1 MFVLK
6 SDISIGPYSR
16 AKVHEVRITKSV
28 HDFVDKA
35 IIKLPTSARIKIDG
49 NLLESTTSVANSFSE
64 GSPVKIDLGYNDTL
78 TNEFIGFISRVNFKS
93 PLEVECEGY
102 SYQLRKR
109 TYKQSFKNVKL
120 LDILKFISTGTNIV
134 IDAKN
139 IEDVE
144 VTKLLLQD
152 HSGTE
157 ALNLLKKMFDN
168 LLLFWF
174 DGKVLYAG
182 LFPAK
187 PIGKIVKYRIGWNVI
202 NADQLK
208 KRESKN
214 TDVEIIYQ
222 ARERSGNVVTATGGK
237 LKAYKTVAAVSS
249 KTEGERKRI
258 NTSVSNLP
266 TLKKMANSQHY
277 KTTYDGYDGKITAFL
292 VPYCKPAWSIDL
304 LDVKF
309 KEREGKYIVN
319 AVELTF
325 GMSGARRILE
335 IGNKL

>member
-1 MFVLK
+1 MFVLT
-6 SDISIGPYSR
+6 SDISIGPYKR
-16 AKVHEVRITKSV
+16 AKVHEVRINKSV
-28 HDFVDKA
+28 HDFVNKA
-35 IIKLPTSARIKIDG
+35 VIKLPTSARIVLDG
-49 NLLESTTSVANSFSE
+49 NLLESSTNIANSFSE
-64 GSPVKIDLGYNDTL
+64 GALVKIDLGYNNVL
-78 TNEFIGFISRVNFKS
+78 KNEFVGFVSRVNFKS

-109 TYKQSFKNVKL
+109 TYKKVFKNAKL
-120 LDILKFISTGTNIV
+120 LEILKFLASGTDIV
-134 IDAKN
+134 IDSKN
-139 IEDVE
+139 IEDVV

-157 ALNLLKKMFDN
+157 ALTLLKKMFDN
-168 LLLFWF
+168 IILFWF
-174 DGKVLYAG
+174 EGKVINAS

-187 PIGKIVKYRIGWNVI
+187 PIGETVPYRIGWNVI

-222 ARERSGNVVTATGGK
+222 AREASGNVVTATGGR
-237 LKAYKTVAAVSS
+237 LKAFKTVAAVSS

-258 NTSVSNLP
+258 NTSINNVA

-292 VPYCKPAWSIDL
+292 VPFCLPAWSINLMDK
-304 LDVKF
+304 KF
-309 KEREGKYIVN
+309 KEREGKYIITG
-319 AVELTF
+319 VEITY
-325 GMSGARRILE
+325 GINGARRILE
-335 IGNKL
+335 IGNQI